1 MNAPPSLA
9 ALHGRGTALNPPNRF
24 QRLHV
29 QWDAADAADA
39 NPRTEFFEDDSRS
52 ILSWNNSPDIP
63 FEAGINPY
71 RGCEHGCAYC
81 FARQYH
87 EYLGYSAGLD
97 FETRILVKTRAP
109 KLLRHE
115 LAAPSYQP
123 TRLALC
129 GATDAYQPV
138 ESRLRITRGVLEV
151 LAEFRNPVGVITKN
165 ALVTRDADL
174 LAELARHGAAAAAI
188 SMTTLDED
196 LRGKLEPRTSTSA
209 RRLQAVRELAEAGV
223 PVGVNIAP
231 VIPGLN
237 DHEIPAIMAAARAAG
252 ARWAGGMVLRLPHAV
267 ADVFTNWLQVHVPQ
281 AAEKV
286 LRRLR
291 ELRGGELND
300 SRFCTRMKGE
310 GTRAAAISKLLAVSR
325 RKHGLAE
332 HGPELSTAAFRR
344 PGATRSLFT

>member
-1 MNAPPSLA
+1 MDAPFPPA
-9 ALHGRGTALNPPNRF
+9 AIHGRGTALNPPNRF
-24 QRLHV
+24 QRIHV
-29 QWDAADAADA
+29 QWDATEVAEA
-39 NPRTEFFEDDSRS
+39 NPRTEFYEDDSRS
-52 ILSWNNSPDIP
+52 ILSWNKSPDIP

-81 FARQYH
+81 YARQYH

-97 FETRILVKTRAP
+97 FETRILVKTRAAE
-109 KLLRHE
+109 LLRAE
-115 LAAPSYQP
+115 LMAPSYQP

-138 ESRLRITRGVLEV
+138 EARLRITRGVLEV
-151 LAEFRNPVGVITKN
+151 LAEFGNPVGVITKN
-165 ALVTRDADL
+165 ALVTRDIDL
-174 LAELARHGAAAAAI
+174 LGRLARHNAAAVAI
-188 SMTTLDED
+188 SLTTLDET

-209 RRLQAVRELAEAGV
+209 RRLQAIRELAEAGI
-223 PVGVNIAP
+223 PVGVNVAP

-252 ARWAGGMVLRLPHAV
+252 ARWAGGMVVRLPHAV
-267 ADVFTNWLQVHVPQ
+267 ADVFTDWLQVHVPQ

-291 ELRGGELND
+291 ELRGGQLND
-300 SRFCTRMKGE
+300 SRFGKRMKGE
-310 GTRAAAISKLLAVSR
+310 GTRADTIARLLQVSR
-325 RKHGLAE
+325 RKNGLAD

-344 PGATRSLFT
+344 PGATRNLF